1 MGITDLEDCFHW
13 YVHVFSVILDVCN
26 LLNSG
31 PNINKT
37 KLITFQ
43 SSLMSHN
50 CIPNVYQVF
59 SRSPPYTAK
68 CFASIDI
75 MKGEEIFTSYLS
87 STFSSLTRRKKLKDS
102 WYFDCVC
109 EVRGGAWLVRRGS
122 EIGCLINLNLN
133 NETHYYSLFHVF
145 PNLFFLD

>member
-1 MGITDLEDCFHW
+1 
-13 YVHVFSVILDVCN
+13 
-26 LLNSG
+26 
-31 PNINKT
+31 
-37 KLITFQ
+37 
-43 SSLMSHN
+43 MSHN

-75 MKGEEIFTSYLS
+75 KKGEEILTSYLS

-109 EVRGGAWLVRRGS
+109 KRCVDPTENKSFLGALICSKCKEESGNHSVR
-122 EIGCLINLNLN
+122 
-133 NETHYYSLFHVF
+133 
-145 PNLFFLD
+145 